1 MKLLLTVL
9 LLSGIIS
16 VQSGTLH
23 AQRKKEKINTSEN
36 FTIEQL
42 APNVWAAIH
51 NDNYGKAI
59 CNAAIV
65 DLGDK
70 TVVFDPFM
78 TPSAAIELRDIARQ
92 LTKRDYAYVVNS
104 HYHNDHIRGNQA
116 FLPNATIISTVSTR
130 DQIERNEP
138 GEQEWEKKHAPTLLA
153 AIRKRM
159 ANANETER
167 AELPYWI
174 GYYEGILESS
184 DQLFTAL
191 ADETFNDSMWIAGKD
206 LNVKLVE
213 CKNGHTMSDVVMLIP
228 ALGIAFMG
236 DLLSADRHPWISD
249 GDIDGWR
256 NSLKVFYEDTLYTT
270 YMPGHGKVSN
280 KQSLKILYDYLG
292 EIQDMCNKAQTE
304 SAQEELMNQPIPDP
318 YKSWFC
324 GRFYQPNLQYLISV
338 AKARNEKRETRN
350 DKRETTNE
358 KRF

>member
-1 MKLLLTVL
+1 MKLLLQVL
-9 LLSGIIS
+9 LLAGLCTIELQV
-16 VQSGTLH
+16 VQ
-23 AQRKKEKINTSEN
+23 AQKRKEKINTSEN

-51 NDNYGKAI
+51 NENYGKAI
-59 CNAAIV
+59 CNAGIV

-70 TVVFDPFM
+70 TVIFDPFM

-92 LTKRDYAYVVNS
+92 LTKKDYAYVVNS

-116 FLPNATIISTVSTR
+116 FLPNATIISTSATR

-167 AELPYWI
+167 SELPYWI

-191 ADETFNDSMWIAGKD
+191 ADEPFNDSLWIKGKD
-206 LNVKLVE
+206 MSVKLVE
-213 CKNGHTMSDVVMLIP
+213 CKNGHTLSDVVMVIP
-228 ALGIAFMG
+228 SLGIAFMG
-236 DLLSADRHPWISD
+236 DLLCTERHPWISD
-249 GDIDGWR
+249 GDVDGWR
-256 NSLKVFYEDTLYTT
+256 SSLKIFYEDTLYNT
-270 YMPGHGKVSN
+270 YVPGHGKVSN

-292 EIQDMCNKAQTE
+292 DIQDMCNKAQTD
-304 SAQEELMNQPIPDP
+304 SAQEELMNQPIPNS

-338 AKARNEKRETRN
+338 AKTRKQAKIMKRE
-350 DKRETTNE
+350 D
-358 KRF
+358 